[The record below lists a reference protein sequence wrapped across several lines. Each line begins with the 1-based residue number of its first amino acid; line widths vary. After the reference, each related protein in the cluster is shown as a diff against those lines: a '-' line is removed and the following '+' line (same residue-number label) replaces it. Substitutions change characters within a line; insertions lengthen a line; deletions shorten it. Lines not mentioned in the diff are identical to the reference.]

1 MSCYRNTTVN
11 NMGPSNT
18 TMMLQKATKCPP
30 NNLVVLQNNMT
41 IRTSSDLTP

>member
-1 MSCYRNTTVN
+1 MSFSIYRNTTVN

-30 NNLVVLQNNMT
+30 EQFSCITKQYDNKNVE
-41 IRTSSDLTP
+41 